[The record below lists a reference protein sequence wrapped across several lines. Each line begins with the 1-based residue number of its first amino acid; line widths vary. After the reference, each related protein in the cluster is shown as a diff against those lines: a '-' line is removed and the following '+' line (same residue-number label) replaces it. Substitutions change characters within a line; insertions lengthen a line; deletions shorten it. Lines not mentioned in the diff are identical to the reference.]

1 MNVKRSALWLVL
13 LGILAIGLA
22 MGPDLWAAPGQNLE
36 RQTVPTK
43 TPTRQPMK
51 TPTSQPPKTQPTLAP
66 TATVKVT
73 PAQAPSEPLLPEAGG
88 RGIPC
93 PLLGAAMIV
102 VGLLA
107 ILVVKRPA

>member
-43 TPTRQPMK
+43 TPT
-51 TPTSQPPKTQPTLAP
+51 SQPPKTQPTLAP
-66 TATVKVT
+66 TATVEVT
-73 PAQAPSEPLLPEAGG
+73 PTQAPSEPLLPEAGG
-88 RGIPC
+88 RGILC
-93 PLLGAAMIV
+93 PLLGAAMIA

-107 ILVVKRPA
+107 IRVVKRLA